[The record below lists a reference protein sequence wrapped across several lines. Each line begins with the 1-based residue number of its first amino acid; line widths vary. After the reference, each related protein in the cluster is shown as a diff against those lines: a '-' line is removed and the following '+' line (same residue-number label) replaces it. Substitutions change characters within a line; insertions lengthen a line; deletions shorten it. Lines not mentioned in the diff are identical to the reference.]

1 MEASEELTSTKLDDN
16 GLRRAGAGV
25 GSDSSTGTFFQQ
37 TFDRLTDAVAKLE
50 NDKLAENDKIVA
62 LTNEVTYLRQ
72 LLDFQNLKIEKL
84 ASLVADLAENK
95 NQDAMINSL
104 LAVQAHVLEHDND
117 HVTEVQD
124 QVQQQVDQL
133 QPQHDMSQQQV
144 HLDSNM
150 DPALHQ
156 VAVAAAAVQ
165 AQQAQQVQAQQQH
178 AQVAQQQHRQ
188 DQHQHRQDGGEK
200 ARKKSYSNKRKL
212 GEGSVDG
219 NGAFGD
225 SHGVGGDGVGGSAAS
240 KKPKI
245 TIDFLHNPMS
255 VKEIY
260 DEFTKGFR
268 GQPALCE
275 MDAKYGKHEWRGD
288 SRSKESKRYQRRKK
302 LCDAIERGMLKYGKP
317 EEEIIRYIEEFRGE
331 KSLTWVMNGN
341 LPEDL
346 LN

>member
-1 MEASEELTSTKLDDN
+1 
-16 GLRRAGAGV
+16 
-25 GSDSSTGTFFQQ
+25 FFQQ

-72 LLDFQNLKIEKL
+72 LLDFQNSKIEKL

-104 LAVQAHVLEHDND
+104 SAVQAHVLEHDND

-212 GEGSVDG
+212 GEGS
-219 NGAFGD
+219 
-225 SHGVGGDGVGGSAAS
+225 
-240 KKPKI
+240 KPKI

>member
-1 MEASEELTSTKLDDN
+1 MESEEISQNSKIDDSIAATSGLTRSGNNNSDNHN
-16 GLRRAGAGV
+16 GLSGNYI
-25 GSDSSTGTFFQQ
+25 QQ
-37 TFDRLTDAVAKLE
+37 SFDRINDSISKIE
-50 NDKLAENDKIVA
+50 NDKLAGLNHEIA
-62 LTNEVTYLRQ
+62 YLRQ
-72 LLDFQNLKIEKL
+72 LVDFQNAKIDKL
-84 ASLVADLAENK
+84 ANVITDFIENK

-104 LAVQAHVLEHDND
+104 QAVQAHVLEHDNEQVND
-117 HVTEVQD
+117 VQE

-133 QPQHDMSQQQV
+133 PTHDIAAHAVQ
-144 HLDSNM
+144 LDTNM

-165 AQQAQQVQAQQQH
+165 AQAQA
-178 AQVAQQQHRQ
+178 
-188 DQHQHRQDGGEK
+188 QHQHQQPEK
-200 ARKKSYSNKRKL
+200 SRKKTYASNKRKL
-212 GEGSVDG
+212 DHSADSNANVGQFVETRTGSG
-219 NGAFGD
+219 T
-225 SHGVGGDGVGGSAAS
+225 SSSSS

-245 TIDFLHNPMS
+245 TVDFLHNPMS

-302 LCDAIERGMLKYGKP
+302 LCDAIDRGMIKYGKA
-317 EEEIIRYIEEFRGE
+317 EDEIIRYIEEFRGE

-341 LPEDL
+341 LPSDL
-346 LN
+346 LT